1 MGITKAAGKKKKKSK
16 ALFLK
21 EKNTGAKFV
30 NYVLLMCIALFLG
43 IFFMVISSLRLQKA
57 ELDAKL
63 DDVRLAIDAERVR
76 TAQLDEQKVYTHTK
90 EFIEEQARETYG
102 LLYDGEILF
111 VCGEE

>member
-1 MGITKAAGKKKKKSK
+1 MGSARAAGKKKKKSK

-21 EKNTGAKFV
+21 EKNTGAKFI
-30 NYVLLMCIALFLG
+30 NYILIVGIVLFLG
-43 IFFMVISSLRLQKA
+43 IFFMVISSLQLQKA

-63 DDVRLAIDAERVR
+63 DDVKLATDAEKVR

>member
-1 MGITKAAGKKKKKSK
+1 MGFSKASGKKKKKSK

-21 EKNTGAKFV
+21 EKNTGSKFI
-30 NYVLLMCIALFLG
+30 NYILLVGIALFLG
-43 IFFMVISSLRLQKA
+43 IFFMVISSLRVQKA

-63 DDVRLAIDAERVR
+63 DDIKLATDAEKVR

>member
-1 MGITKAAGKKKKKSK
+1 M
-16 ALFLK
+16 
-21 EKNTGAKFV
+21 
-30 NYVLLMCIALFLG
+30 
-43 IFFMVISSLRLQKA
+43 
-57 ELDAKL
+57 
-63 DDVRLAIDAERVR
+63 R